1 MTCIPESLDAR
12 LTRDGLAE
20 ALTEAGFPT
29 SAKTLATKASRG
41 GGPPFRKFGPR
52 AIYTWGDALQWAEA
66 RLSAPRRSTSEPDA
80 GLGLRGGQPER
91 ARASASTSFSKGL
104 NNSQST

>member
-1 MTCIPESLDAR
+1 MTCIPQTLDAL

-52 AIYTWGDALQWAEA
+52 AIYRWGDGLQWAEA
-66 RLSAPRRSTSEPDA
+66 RLSAPRRSTSEADSAPA
-80 GLGLRGGQPER
+80 PPRPHARKWLATRGAQP
-91 ARASASTSFSKGL
+91 
-104 NNSQST
+104 

>member
-1 MTCIPESLDAR
+1 MTCIPDTLDAR

-52 AIYTWGDALQWAEA
+52 AIYTWGDAVQWAEA
-66 RLSAPRRSTSEPDA
+66 RLSAPRRSTSESDA
-80 GLGLRGGQPER
+80 GLGLRGSLGNAHALRPQHH
-91 ARASASTSFSKGL
+91 FQKD
-104 NNSQST
+104 

>member
-52 AIYTWGDALQWAEA
+52 AIYTWGDGLQWAEA
-66 RLSAPRRSTSEPDA
+66 RLSAPRRSTSE
-80 GLGLRGGQPER
+80 GLRGSQPGN
-91 ARASASTSFSKGL
+91 AHAL
-104 NNSQST
+104 QPQHHSQKD